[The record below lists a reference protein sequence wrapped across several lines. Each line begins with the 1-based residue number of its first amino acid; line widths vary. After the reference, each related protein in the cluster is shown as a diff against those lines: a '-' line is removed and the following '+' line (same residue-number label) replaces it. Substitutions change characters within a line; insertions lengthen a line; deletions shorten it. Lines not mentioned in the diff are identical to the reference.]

1 MKIRYRSYF
10 SIGLAHI
17 ASSLRTQIG
26 IAMIF
31 GVLLTWGCSKNVVSP
46 EVEEPTASE
55 VEVIPEPEP
64 PSEIGVSKEAVEVI
78 QETDVDLQ
86 GFGFAEGSEVIEEI
100 DEVGVAP
107 TAPESEPIP
116 KLTPTPET
124 DFTQEPGISIEPE
137 AEKMVEEI
145 LGAPP
150 VMSMQDEVVEAPG
163 AEQLQEAR
171 VLPDFKDEQPQKFS
185 VGREPVQRMSIEPV
199 EEVSEAL
206 PEMTAKTPLEMT
218 KESFVIPEP
227 EPVQEDHLLSS
238 KIKAPPKLLMSSSPK
253 EHFQKQKNILAE
265 TDRILSELKN
275 AKIVFNH
282 PEKMNIAD
290 DPVQIKLVLNTNKSF
305 EELYESIE
313 APEKKE
319 GKKIKTGS
327 LMKAHLTGQ
336 GFQIT
341 AITDETQFIS
351 SNMDTKWKW
360 QIKPIAHGRQTL
372 RLTLTAHIKLKNI
385 SSTKPR
391 TIRTFDKY
399 ILVEVT
405 AFQKVQMFAYENWQW
420 IWAAFL
426 IPIATWYFSKKIKP
440 S

>member
-10 SIGLAHI
+10 SSGLAHI
-17 ASSLRTQIG
+17 ASSLQTQIR
-26 IAMIF
+26 ITMIF
-31 GVLLTWGCSKNVVSP
+31 GVLLTWGCAKSVVP
-46 EVEEPTASE
+46 PKVEEPTASK

-100 DEVGVAP
+100 DVVEVAS

-116 KLTPTPET
+116 KLTPAPET
-124 DFTQEPGISIEPE
+124 DFTQEPGFSIGPE
-137 AEKMVEEI
+137 VEKMVEEI
-145 LGAPP
+145 VEAPP
-150 VMSMQDEVVEAPG
+150 VISLQDELVEAPG

-185 VGREPVQRMSIEPV
+185 IGREPVQRMSIEPV

-218 KESFVIPEP
+218 KESFVTPEP

-238 KIKAPPKLLMSSSPK
+238 KIKAPPKLLVSSSPK
-253 EHFQKQKNILAE
+253 EPFQKQKNILAE

-275 AKIVFNH
+275 ANIVFNH

-313 APEKKE
+313 APGEME
-319 GKKIKTGS
+319 
-327 LMKAHLTGQ
+327 AHLTGQ

-341 AITDETQFIS
+341 AITDEIQLIS
-351 SNMDTKWKW
+351 SNMDTEWKW

-372 RLTLTAHIKLKNI
+372 HLTLTAHIKLKNI